1 MIEIKRIQT
10 TDINYPYMEE
20 LMQTAFPIHE
30 RRDIATQ
37 RLYADT
43 VRSFHNHIIT
53 KDETPIG
60 LITYWDFEHFL
71 YIEHFAIDPS
81 LRNKGYGKDVLEII
95 KEGNKKPIVLEAE
108 EPTDEMSIRRISF
121 YQRAGFVMHEYPYLQ
136 PPYRKG
142 DQWFPLKLMTFG
154 NIDMQKMYI
163 HIKEHIYK
171 KVYNV

>member
-1 MIEIKRIQT
+1 MT
-10 TDINYPYMEE
+10 T
-20 LMQTAFPIHE
+20 F
-30 RRDIATQ
+30 
-37 RLYADT
+37 
-43 VRSFHNHIIT
+43 
-53 KDETPIG
+53 
-60 LITYWDFEHFL
+60 
-71 YIEHFAIDPS
+71 PS

-142 DQWFPLKLMTFG
+142 EQWFPLKLMTFG